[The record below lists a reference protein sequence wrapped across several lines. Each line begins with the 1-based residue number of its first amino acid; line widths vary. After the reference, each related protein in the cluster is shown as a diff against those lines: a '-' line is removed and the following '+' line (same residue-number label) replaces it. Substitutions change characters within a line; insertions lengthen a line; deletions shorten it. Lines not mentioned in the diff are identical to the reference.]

1 MAIFKKFSPDTAVL
15 LLLSKVTQKH
25 FRQPY
30 RPSKVP
36 LRPAGGITSLWTSV
50 LHRPKWIINLFIL
63 VSSPAHIPNL
73 HNKAFPP
80 DTILLPD
87 SSPFWS
93 VPIHHLPT
101 LPVLLHSEILYQSIN
116 PMLIIHIYHCCCY
129 ILTLRM
135 TYHSYFR
142 FIFHSP
148 DNQDTSCSSLKING
162 AKSSIR
168 RFAVAVFVH
177 MTD

>member
-1 MAIFKKFSPDTAVL
+1 MAIFKNLSPDTAVL

-50 LHRPKWIINLFIL
+50 LHRPKRIVDLFIL
-63 VSSPAHIPNL
+63 VSLPAHIPDL
-73 HNKAFPP
+73 HNKVSQP

-93 VPIHHLPT
+93 VPIHHLPA
-101 LPVLLHSEILYQSIN
+101 LPVLLRSEILYQSISL
-116 PMLIIHIYHCCCY
+116 MIIIHIFHCCCC
-129 ILTLRM
+129 IL
-135 TYHSYFR
+135 
-142 FIFHSP
+142 IFP
-148 DNQDTSCSSLKING
+148 VSSFSAPFQSVNGICKRGLKDF
-162 AKSSIR
+162 KS
-168 RFAVAVFVH
+168 
-177 MTD
+177 

>member
-1 MAIFKKFSPDTAVL
+1 MAIFKNFSPNTAIL

-50 LHRPKWIINLFIL
+50 LHRPKWIIDLFIL

-93 VPIHHLPT
+93 VPIHHLPA
-101 LPVLLHSEILYQSIN
+101 LPVLLHSEIPYQSIS
-116 PMLIIHIYHCCCY
+116 PTLITHICHCYCY
-129 ILTLRM
+129 IL
-135 TYHSYFR
+135 
-142 FIFHSP
+142 IFPASSNRSP
-148 DNQDTSCSSLKING
+148 FFTTIKFTATSPSSLSFPYAPYHFLLVYFSQG
-162 AKSSIR
+162 R
-168 RFAVAVFVH
+168 D
-177 MTD
+177 TLL

>member
-36 LRPAGGITSLWTSV
+36 LRPARGITSLWTSV
-50 LHRPKWIINLFIL
+50 LHRPKWIIDLFIL

-116 PMLIIHIYHCCCY
+116 PMLIIHIYHCCLY
-129 ILTLRM
+129 W
-135 TYHSYFR
+135 
-142 FIFHSP
+142 
-148 DNQDTSCSSLKING
+148 SSLFATLCSIN
-162 AKSSIR
+162 
-168 RFAVAVFVH
+168 
-177 MTD
+177 TYL